1 MANTTITNEELLAA
15 ALTTLLELFG
25 KGKSEDNKKAT
36 EKTGDAEAKCGCKCK
51 QEAERPV
58 RLPPFPE
65 DEVKEEDYEE
75 IEEDEELEEKDYEC
89 FPDYLYD
96 AVKGIAYSS
105 RPGKART
112 KITFADDSE
121 VEVKCAPNDTFDL
134 SVGVALAICYSIFGS
149 RSQFLKFIKAKD
161 ITVYNDSPLNKA
173 HRKANG
179 KYKEYLKSCEEGR
192 KNLFKTLEMDVRAGY
207 TNPNANVADV
217 LAPIATKPKASLADE
232 LSQDT
237 LDMINKAD
245 TVKGPIITAVQK
257 KRSANKK
264 K

>member
-15 ALTTLLELFG
+15 ALTTLLKLFG
-25 KGKSEDNKKAT
+25 QGKSEDNKKET

-65 DEVKEEDYEE
+65 DEEEDYEE

-217 LAPIATKPKASLADE
+217 LAPIATKPNPDQSDKASSVE
-232 LSQDT
+232 
-237 LDMINKAD
+237 
-245 TVKGPIITAVQK
+245 GPIITATQT
-257 KRSANKK
+257 KRSAKK
-264 K
+264 KK

>member
-1 MANTTITNEELLAA
+1 MANTTITNEDLLAA
-15 ALTTLLELFG
+15 AFATLLELFG
-25 KGKSEDNKKAT
+25 KGKSEDNKKEA
-36 EKTGDAEAKCGCKCK
+36 EKTGDKEAKCNCKCK
-51 QEAERPV
+51 QEKE
-58 RLPPFPE
+58 LPIPE
-65 DEVKEEDYEE
+65 DEVEELE
-75 IEEDEELEEKDYEC
+75 EELEEKDYEC

-217 LAPIATKPKASLADE
+217 FVPISTKPNPEQSDKATPVED
-232 LSQDT
+232 
-237 LDMINKAD
+237 
-245 TVKGPIITAVQK
+245 PIITAVQK